1 LFFEG
6 ILIKEIMKKEKD
18 MKFTNW
24 FHYFW
29 KVPLCGLIFFLGC
42 IPGGQLA
49 AWLGLS
55 IPEMPVGA
63 DQTTVANYTLLGS
76 LILALG
82 LAALARGLS
91 GGFLS
96 RWLILFFFTWIA
108 YGVNNYFEAAIF
120 TTMSAG
126 SLYTVVLY
134 LPALLLCS
142 AAIAWL
148 FPPETNGP
156 TFFANMG
163 AFFAGRTPGRWIW
176 RLLASFL
183 AFPFIYSLIGTLI
196 APIVVPY
203 YRQDPGQLILPGWG
217 QILPVLALR
226 SLLFLLVCLPIL
238 IAWNRS
244 NGRLFLTLGLTLFL
258 FVGGLSMIYAYWL
271 APVLRVTHSL
281 EILVDEMI
289 YAGALILLLR
299 ISKTQPEV
307 KQVPVP
313 AT

>member
-1 LFFEG
+1 MEG
-6 ILIKEIMKKEKD
+6 A
-18 MKFTNW
+18 
-24 FHYFW
+24 
-29 KVPLCGLIFFLGC
+29 LCGLIFFLGF

-49 AWLGLS
+49 ALLRLS

-63 DQTTVANYTLLGS
+63 DQATIANYTLLGS

-91 GGFLS
+91 GGFIA

-148 FPPETNGP
+148 FPSEKNG
-156 TFFANMG
+156 TGFFANVKT
-163 AFFAGRTPGRWIW
+163 FFAGRTPGRWIW
-176 RLLASFL
+176 RLLAAFL
-183 AFPFIYSLIGTLI
+183 AFPFIYSLVGIVI

-203 YRQDPGQLILPGWG
+203 YRQDAGQLLLPGWD

-226 SLLFLLVCLPIL
+226 SLLFLLVGLPIL

-244 NGRLFLTLGLTLFL
+244 NRRLFLTLGLTLFL
-258 FVGGLSMIYAYWL
+258 FVGGLSMMYAYWL

-281 EILVDEMI
+281 EIFVDEMV

-299 ISKTQPEV
+299 MSKSQAEV